1 MNSSF
6 LRAFFSAAISFIGV
20 PLLLS
25 TEPVVPTAQA
35 NPNLSIFVDL
45 SDRKAYLFQG
55 ETLVARYPVAIGR
68 PGWETPV
75 GNFQITD
82 MQTNPAWLSP
92 HTGRRVPPSPNSPI
106 GDRWIEFASKGEFK
120 VGFHGTNQ
128 PNSVGL
134 AASDGCLRM
143 RRNDIHEL
151 YSTVYIGTPVI
162 VRH

>member
-1 MNSSF
+1 MNPSF
-6 LRAFFSAAISFIGV
+6 FRAFSSAAIGLISAPFV
-20 PLLLS
+20 LS
-25 TEPVVPTAQA
+25 IAPVVPTAQA

-75 GNFQITD
+75 GTFQITD
-82 MQTNPAWLSP
+82 MQTNPAWISP

-143 RRNDIHEL
+143 RRHDIHQL
-151 YSTVYIGTPVI
+151 YSTVHIGTPVI
-162 VRH
+162 VQR